1 MKSFNARIKDPAS
14 FEDPGITAFEVPPS
28 PFLETARPESVAK
41 FYVDAAQKLSYFT
54 VEFSIECEKKMAF
67 TALSVFFFSL
77 DLSALTSPKR
87 ESLRLRLRFGTG

>member
-28 PFLETARPESVAK
+28 PFLETARPERVAK

-54 VEFSIECEKKMAF
+54 VEFSIECEKKDGLYRSF
-67 TALSVFFFSL
+67 GFLFFLGLVS
-77 DLSALTSPKR
+77 SHKPK
-87 ESLRLRLRFGTG
+87 T